1 MSTYLKVFIHLQFYI
16 AILNTIDLIKQYI
29 DYRIYSKTKYDIH
42 SPFLFDFITKVL
54 DDKNTYDAYALV
66 DRYKNQL
73 KKNKQLIE
81 VIDYGAPSKYS
92 NQNKILVHKMA
103 SNTAIHNKYG
113 KLLFRMV
120 KYYQP
125 KTIIE
130 IGTGL
135 GISTAYMAAANQH
148 EDFFTLEGNPSLLE
162 INTHNFKN
170 FKFNNVNFLLGNFN
184 KILPE
189 ILASIQNI
197 DFAFIDGNHQKEAT
211 IRYYNLLKSKC
222 NNNSILIFDDIRWS
236 DEMYEA
242 WQEIIQDNDVTLSLD
257 LFRMGIVFFRKEI
270 HKKQHYA
277 ICY

>member
-1 MSTYLKVFIHLQFYI
+1 M
-16 AILNTIDLIKQYI
+16 NTIDLIKQYI

-54 DDKNTYDAYALV
+54 EDKNTYDAYALV

-81 VIDYGAPSKYS
+81 IIDYGAGSKINNTTTKTVS
-92 NQNKILVHKMA
+92 QIA
-103 SNTAIHNKYG
+103 SNSSIHKKYG
-113 KLLFRMV
+113 ALLFRMV

-125 KTIIE
+125 KSIIE

-135 GISTAYMAAANQH
+135 GISTAYIAVANKHQQ
-148 EDFFTLEGNPSLLE
+148 FFTLEGNPSLLE
-162 INTHNFKN
+162 INTSNFKN
-170 FKFNNVNFLLGNFN
+170 FNFNNVNSLLGNFN
-184 KILPE
+184 VILPE
-189 ILASIQNI
+189 IIASIQNI

-211 IRYYNLLKSKC
+211 IRYYNLLKSKS

-242 WQEIIQDNDVTLSLD
+242 WQEIIQDIDVTLSLD
-257 LFRMGIVFFRKEI
+257 LFRIGIVFFRKEI